1 MFNRQRALFV
11 LAVLI
16 VIGTPIYVLKFSS
29 NPNDEGSKNIA
40 TSPGSKPA
48 EIESSG
54 GFPSGDQSTSTI
66 SSAPSHVDAQINA
79 QQAGGNTGSSTA
91 SGSQAGES
99 LSTDQS
105 RRDMQ
110 APSQGSI
117 TSPPA
122 QRSFK
127 GIKQA
132 NNDVMVSE
140 IKYDPGDSEDGFV
153 ATFQSGGGAKA
164 FDGNVWIIGDYVQRG
179 TTGIMAMPSHSELK
193 IEADGSPANPKGGL
207 RLTVSGARSE
217 SVSRKFSI
225 KRPGFDGEELSQIRI
240 GIYDRSTGKV
250 HVAKVSAAELAKKRS
265 TKRVKVD
272 GAN

>member
-1 MFNRQRALFV
+1 MLNQQRALFV
-11 LAVLI
+11 FAVLM
-16 VIGTPIYVLKFSS
+16 VVGTPIYVWKFSS
-29 NPNDEGSKNIA
+29 KPNDEGSKNIA
-40 TSPGSKPA
+40 TSPGTNPA
-48 EIESSG
+48 ELESSG
-54 GFPSGDQSTSTI
+54 GAPSGNQFASSS
-66 SSAPSHVDAQINA
+66 SSAPSHVDSQINA
-79 QQAGGNTGSSTA
+79 QQAGGNTDASPA

-105 RRDMQ
+105 RDIQ
-110 APSQGSI
+110 APSQGSVMP
-117 TSPPA
+117 PPA

-127 GIKQA
+127 GIKQS

-140 IKYDPGDSEDGFV
+140 IRYAPGDLEDGFV
-153 ATFQSGGGAKA
+153 ATFQSSNGSKG

-193 IEADGSPANPKGGL
+193 LAADGSPANPKGGL

-250 HVAKVSAAELAKKRS
+250 HVAKVSAAELAKKRT
-265 TKRVKVD
+265 TKRVRVD